1 MNLVLDIILALAI
14 LGWLGYAIWKIHTS
28 YDPCAGCALAGFECR
43 LHSESCAKV
52 RPHPMSYRSKSGHA
66 IIVDETIAKARR
78 ERIQRIL
85 NQSK

>member
-14 LGWLGYAIWKIHTS
+14 IGWLAYAVWKIHTS

-43 LHSESCAKV
+43 PHQSSCV
-52 RPHPMSYRSKSGHA
+52 RQHPMEYRTKSGHA
-66 IIVDETIAKARR
+66 IIIDEAAAKARR

-85 NQSK
+85 NQNQ